1 MHNRKEEETLLRE
14 TRLGSPDDFVKSYV
28 AAWNNQDAPAVADH
42 FSEDGTYIDQG
53 DARILTR
60 QSLVE
65 HLVEYFSDDC
75 YRYEVVG
82 DVLFSDKAI
91 AFQYKAVPID
101 PNGDLQGWGGAE
113 FIELDGMLAA
123 RISDFYRI
131 PGRRGLSNAGKS
143 YAKSGLSGEAMEI
156 LLESLKKA
164 MEVDKAF
171 LDPDLSLPKLAEHLG
186 TSVNHV
192 SQAINAGHSM
202 SFFDFINRFRVA
214 EAAKLLQQK
223 ECQFPAILDVAL
235 SVGFNSTSTFYTAFK
250 KSTGQTPAQ
259 YRRARSD

>member
-1 MHNRKEEETLLRE
+1 MLLRE

-28 AAWNNQDAPAVADH
+28 AAWNSQDAPAVADH
-42 FSEDGTYIDQG
+42 FSENGTYIDQG
-53 DARILTR
+53 DARVLTR
-60 QSLVE
+60 QSLAE
-65 HLVEYFSDDC
+65 HLVDYFSDDS

-91 AFQYKAVPID
+91 AFQYRVVPLD
-101 PNGDLQGWGGAE
+101 PSEDLQGWGGAE
-113 FIELDGMLAA
+113 FIELDGVLAT
-123 RISDFYRI
+123 RISDYYRI

-143 YAKSGLSGEAMEI
+143 YAKSGLNDEAMEM
-156 LLESLKKA
+156 LLQSLKTV
-164 MEVDKAF
+164 MEVDEAF
-171 LDPDLSLPKLAEHLG
+171 LDPDLSLPKLAERLN

-202 SFFDFINRFRVA
+202 SFFDYINRFRVA
-214 EAAKLLQQK
+214 EAAKLLRQK

-250 KSTGQTPAQ
+250 KATGQTPAQ
-259 YRRARSD
+259 YRRAHSG